1 MSFTNSTENFHLPQW
16 IGTDKPTWLIDMNNA
31 FLDIDT
37 ALKSGETSR
46 DNIMTLINQLS
57 TTLGEVQDKVTEI
70 NDNLGDIPAEVG
82 ALKARVDLLVTHNNE
97 QDLELKTIKQSIEDI
112 NTSFQSLSTTMNDMF
127 RQRDTNFET
136 YQQETAD
143 TLETIQGDVA
153 NTEADF
159 ALLKNELYE
168 GDPSETNPLGNRKFA
183 LKSEIPDSL
192 TPNFYDGVES
202 NFIDVSFQLYRQQD
216 ISIDVSHVPPG
227 VYLIIIDS
235 VNGERMT
242 NGCLIDLLPQPG
254 AVGKSVGWIAVGNTK
269 NSSSTGVTAAGAGRG
284 LAVIGNGV
292 NTLYFK
298 LVDGASPI
306 SMSAEVTVH
315 IGFYKM
321 F

>member
-16 IGTDKPTWLIDMNNA
+16 IGTDKPTWLVDMNNA

-57 TTLGEVQDKVTEI
+57 TTLGEVQEKVTEI

-112 NTSFQSLSTTMNDMF
+112 KTSFQSLSTTMNDMF

-143 TLETIQGDVA
+143 TLETIQGDIA

-159 ALLKNELYE
+159 ALLKNGLYE

-183 LKSEIPDSL
+183 LRSEIPELSIW
-192 TPNFYDGVES
+192 NGVGS
-202 NFIDVSFQLYRQQD
+202 NKFEIMYQVPARQQEFPD
-216 ISIDVSHVPPG
+216 IDLSSLPEG
-227 VYLIIIDS
+227 VYIVTNVIYIPDVQGVDVLLRICTDDS
-235 VNGERMT
+235 GY
-242 NGCLIDLLPQPG
+242 GC
-254 AVGKSVGWIAVGNTK
+254 
-269 NSSSTGVTAAGAGRG
+269 
-284 LAVIGNGV
+284 IG
-292 NTLYFK
+292 TLYFSK
-298 LVDGASPI
+298 NGGGN
-306 SMSAEVTVH
+306 VTYFTPTV
-315 IGFYKM
+315 IIIPKNATAFKVKRAYGFSGFFPETANITLILSKIM
-321 F
+321 

>member
-168 GDPSETNPLGNRKFA
+168 GEATTENPLGERKFV
-183 LKSEIPDSL
+183 LKSELPELSIWNGVGNNSFEINYQIPARHQTFPDIELGSL
-192 TPNFYDGVES
+192 SE
-202 NFIDVSFQLYRQQD
+202 
-216 ISIDVSHVPPG
+216 G
-227 VYLIIIDS
+227 VYLVTDVVYNPLVQGVDVVLRICTDYT
-235 VNGERMT
+235 G
-242 NGCLIDLLPQPG
+242 NGC
-254 AVGKSVGWIAVGNTK
+254 
-269 NSSSTGVTAAGAGRG
+269 
-284 LAVIGNGV
+284 IG
-292 NTLYFK
+292 TLYFSK
-298 LVDGASPI
+298 NGGGGGTFFTPTVIIIPKNANTYK
-306 SMSAEVTVH
+306 VTPAT
-315 IGFYKM
+315 GFSGGGIFPEAVNVSIILSKIM
-321 F
+321 